1 MAHRLAELVRRP
13 FGELVPLVGWK
24 LPSTAVWLLIG
35 GLALVALRDERV
47 LPSGL
52 NLAASAGLAFGV
64 QGLAVFK
71 SMMSAQGMAPGLV
84 LMLFVFAWFMLG
96 PGAPDRAAPFIR
108 ANQAFRGTIVDD
120 LVRGVPLSPH
130 MIKDMIAAFADV
142 GMDELVLKPCLAEI
156 DQVDRLAD
164 VLR

>member
-1 MAHRLAELVRRP
+1 MAHPTRARQLYEIAEEAWLSHGRP
-13 FGELVPLVGWK
+13 GRPRFVG
-24 LPSTAVWLLIG
+24 
-35 GLALVALRDERV
+35 
-47 LPSGL
+47 
-52 NLAASAGLAFGV
+52 N
-64 QGLAVFK
+64 
-71 SMMSAQGMAPGLV
+71 
-84 LMLFVFAWFMLG
+84 AWFMLG

-120 LVRGVPLSPH
+120 LVRGVPSSPQ